1 LSTVSAARSDRQPG
15 VYALSDLVETYSG
28 HRLHEAPLRFQLQG
42 AWHTVVQVL
51 ARWQEPELL
60 CFTVLAEDGQK
71 YSLEY
76 IKEKDIWKVS
86 TYRPRKVVP

>member
-1 LSTVSAARSDRQPG
+1 LT
-15 VYALSDLVETYSG
+15 DLVETYSG
-28 HRLHEAPLRFQLQG
+28 HRLHEAPRRFQLHG
-42 AWHTVVQVL
+42 SWHTVVQVL

-76 IKEKDIWKVS
+76 IKEKDIWKVAQFPPPGKS
-86 TYRPRKVVP
+86 VP

>member
-1 LSTVSAARSDRQPG
+1 M
-15 VYALSDLVETYSG
+15 SDLVETYAG

-51 ARWQEPELL
+51 SRWQEPGTL
-60 CFTVLAEDGQK
+60 CFTVLAEDGLK

-76 IKEKDIWKVS
+76 NQENDIWKVGIC
-86 TYRPRKVVP
+86 RPGRSIPSSF

>member
-1 LSTVSAARSDRQPG
+1 
-15 VYALSDLVETYSG
+15 LSDLVETYSG
-28 HRLHEAPLRFQLQG
+28 HRLHDTPLRFQLQG
-42 AWHTVVQVL
+42 SWHTVVQVL
-51 ARWQEPELL
+51 ARWQEPGLL

-76 IKEKDIWKVS
+76 IKEKDIWKVG

>member
-1 LSTVSAARSDRQPG
+1 
-15 VYALSDLVETYSG
+15 LSDLVETYSG
-28 HRLHEAPLRFQLQG
+28 HRLHDKPLRFRLAG

-60 CFTVLAEDGQK
+60 GFTVLAEDGRQ

-76 IKEKDIWKVS
+76 IKEKDIWKVGLHHPGRTAS
-86 TYRPRKVVP
+86 